1 MSRRGKGG
9 GRLRGEEGASAVE
22 FALLAPLIFM
32 LLFGIIEFGLAF
44 LSVQS
49 IRTGVRE
56 GGRAAA
62 VGAPVNSVGSFKG
75 TRETTVDASV
85 GSIPSSLT
93 NSIQVQSSQGG
104 RCTSSNIGENVTVRY
119 QIPASGAGSVAVR
132 IPLLPDITLT
142 PTITASFRCEV

>member
-1 MSRRGKGG
+1 MGR
-9 GRLRGEEGASAVE
+9 RLRGERGASAVE

-44 LSVQS
+44 LNVQS
-49 IRTGVRE
+49 IRTAVRE

-85 GSIPSSLT
+85 GSIPTSLKNT
-93 NSIQVQSSQGG
+93 ILVQSSQGG
-104 RCTSSNIGENVTVRY
+104 RCTSANIGENVTVQY

>member
-1 MSRRGKGG
+1 VGR
-9 GRLRGEEGASAVE
+9 RLRGERGASAVE

-49 IRTGVRE
+49 IRTAVRE

-85 GSIPSSLT
+85 GYIPTSLKNT
-93 NSIQVQSSQGG
+93 IQVQSSEGG
-104 RCTSSNIGENVTVRY
+104 RCTAANIGENVTVRY

-142 PTITASFRCEV
+142 PTITAAFRCEV